1 MALATKLPNLQRA
14 PLGALLGNA
23 GAALTSA
30 QTDLGLGVGLASGMV
45 MSEAT
50 LEIKAAVSRSSTGE
64 LEIEP
69 LSSAHLAG
77 ALNASAV
84 STIRVNFVATAAT
97 PAVASNP
104 GGTTVPVKNKDDI
117 IKGFR
122 QRDDLQALER
132 VMGPLEVR
140 ATFVPGSSRWLVNAV
155 DADGRMVREQLVAD

>member
-1 MALATKLPNLQRA
+1 MALATDLKRA
-14 PLGALLGNA
+14 PLGALLGHA

-69 LSSAHLAG
+69 LSSTHLAG

-104 GGTTVPVKNKDDI
+104 GGSTVPAKSKDQI
-117 IKGFR
+117 IQDFR
-122 QRDDLQALER
+122 QHEDLQALAK
-132 VMGPLEVR
+132 VLGPLEVQ
-140 ATFVPGSSRWLVNAV
+140 ATFVPGSKRWMVNAV
-155 DADGRMVREQLVAD
+155 DAAGHLVREQLVAD

>member
-1 MALATKLPNLQRA
+1 MALATDLKRA
-14 PLGALLGNA
+14 PLGALLGHA

-50 LEIKAAVSRSSTGE
+50 LEIKAAVSRNSTGE

-69 LSSAHLAG
+69 LSSAHLGG

-104 GGTTVPVKNKDDI
+104 GGTTVPVKSKDQI
-117 IKGFR
+117 IQDFR
-122 QRDDLQALER
+122 QRDDLVALAR
-132 VMGPLEVR
+132 VIGPLEVQ
-140 ATFVPGSSRWLVNAV
+140 ATFVPGSKRWMVNAV
-155 DADGRMVREQLVAD
+155 DADGRVVREQLVAD

>member
-1 MALATKLPNLQRA
+1 MALATKLPNPQRA

-64 LEIEP
+64 LVIEP

>member
-1 MALATKLPNLQRA
+1 MAIATPPPSPQRA
-14 PLGALLGNA
+14 PLGALLGHA

-30 QTDLGLGVGLASGMV
+30 QADLGLGVGLASGMV

-97 PAVASNP
+97 PSSASNP
-104 GGTTVPVKNKDDI
+104 GGTTVPVKTKEEV

-132 VMGPLEVR
+132 IIGPLEVR
-140 ATFVPGSSRWLVNAV
+140 AIFVPGSSRWLVNAV

>member
-1 MALATKLPNLQRA
+1 MALATDPKRA
-14 PLGALLGNA
+14 PLGALLGKA
-23 GAALTSA
+23 GASLTSA

-50 LEIKAAVSRSSTGE
+50 LEIKAAVSRNSTGE

-97 PAVASNP
+97 PNAAS
-104 GGTTVPVKNKDDI
+104 GSDGTTTPVKNRDEI
-117 IKGFR
+117 IKNFR
-122 QRDDLQALER
+122 QRDDLLALER
-132 VMGPLEVR
+132 VLGPLQVN
-140 ATFVPGSSRWLVNAV
+140 ASFLAGSQRWLVNAV
-155 DADGRMVREQLVAD
+155 DADGRLVREQLLSD

>member
-1 MALATKLPNLQRA
+1 MATTLPNLPRA
-14 PLGALLGNA
+14 PLGVLLGNA

-84 STIRVNFVATAAT
+84 STIRVNFVATAAA
-97 PAVASNP
+97 PAVAGNP
-104 GGTTVPVKNKDDI
+104 GGTTVPVKSKDEI

-132 VMGPLEVR
+132 VIGPLEVR

-155 DADGRMVREQLVAD
+155 DADGRTVREQLVAD